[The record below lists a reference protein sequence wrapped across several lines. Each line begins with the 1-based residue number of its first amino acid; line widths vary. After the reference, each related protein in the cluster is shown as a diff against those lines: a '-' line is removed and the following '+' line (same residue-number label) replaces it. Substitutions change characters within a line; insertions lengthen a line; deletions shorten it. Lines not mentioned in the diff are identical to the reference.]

1 MCVGDGEEYEVSAE
15 ELVPGDVVILAPG
28 DRISADAEVVSRHE
42 LRVDNSTLT
51 GESRPVAP
59 ERLVYAGTH
68 VARGRAEAVVVAT
81 GMATEFGRIAELT
94 QQAEEKPSPLE
105 LELRR
110 VTRLVAAV
118 SFGLG
123 SLFFVVAGLLGMGLE
138 ERFVFAIGV
147 TVANVPEGLLPTVTL
162 SLALGHAAHG
172 EAERARPPALLGR
185 DAGRDD
191 GHLHGQDRHADRE
204 RDDRG
209 ARLDA

>member
-1 MCVGDGEEYEVSAE
+1 MRRGGEEYEVSAE

-51 GESRPVAP
+51 GESR
-59 ERLVYAGTH
+59 RFRRTDSCTQGTH

-94 QQAEEKPSPLE
+94 HQAEEKPSPLE

-123 SLFFVVAGLLGMGLE
+123 SALLRRRG
-138 ERFVFAIGV
+138 
-147 TVANVPEGLLPTVTL
+147 T
-162 SLALGHAAHG
+162 LGHG
-172 EAERARPPALLGR
+172 P
-185 DAGRDD
+185 
-191 GHLHGQDRHADRE
+191 
-204 RDDRG
+204 RG
-209 ARLDA
+209 ALRVRDRRHGPRTSLRGS